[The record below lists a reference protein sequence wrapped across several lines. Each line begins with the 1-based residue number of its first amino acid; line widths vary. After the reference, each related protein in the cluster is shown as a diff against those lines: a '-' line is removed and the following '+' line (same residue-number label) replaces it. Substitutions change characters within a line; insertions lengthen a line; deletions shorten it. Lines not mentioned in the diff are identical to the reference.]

1 MTDQPQPLLPFTA
14 FDHQALQQAQAT
26 NLVWCEEWGRG
37 LSTVAGV
44 NIGQALTFDLI
55 TLLNRAEIET
65 ILGPTPD
72 FVAIEARA
80 RRQVDVKI
88 PELLTEAEV
97 KQMVEAEREKAELQL
112 ASRGILDEGQG
123 EHRSHEGQGGHRS
136 QGGKPGRRRR
146 LRKPKS
152 V

>member
-14 FDHQALQQAQAT
+14 FDHRVLQQAQAA
-26 NLVWCEEWGRG
+26 NLRWCEEWGSG
-37 LSTVAGV
+37 LPTVAGV

-72 FVAIEARA
+72 FIAIEAEA
-80 RRQVDVKI
+80 RRRVEVGA
-88 PELLTEAEV
+88 TEP
-97 KQMVEAEREKAELQL
+97 L
-112 ASRGILDEGQG
+112 AAPQQILE
-123 EHRSHEGQGGHRS
+123 
-136 QGGKPGRRRR
+136 GGKLGKQRR